1 MGFKS
6 IFYLTWVFRH
16 YVFKTVCSYI
26 PNKIKLES
34 GMPKIKGMQK
44 SSNDIITVYINS
56 NSNSKSNSNSNSN
69 SSSNST
75 VKPQFTVGFGGRK
88 NTQ

>member
-1 MGFKS
+1 
-6 IFYLTWVFRH
+6 
-16 YVFKTVCSYI
+16 
-26 PNKIKLES
+26 
-34 GMPKIKGMQK
+34 MPKIKGMQK